1 MYLGVIAIICKM
13 KMIPVFCSIN
23 CYRNTQTCM
32 PVCTYTYLDCLCF
45 PIALNASLHY
55 LWCLK
60 IRSFDMLFNPSLPPV
75 SFFCHSLTVQA
86 AATPRLLPRW
96 AIFCFISFYV
106 FGYVIHS
113 AFVVSSCSLSSV
125 SSHLLRILYTPLRYF
140 PTLQEASFV
149 FPLMPCPYS
158 FEFLCCTVV
167 KLPWEGSLSL
177 HIHVVAHYKN
187 VPLSSLAVWGQPPPW
202 MTL

>member
-75 SFFCHSLTVQA
+75 SFFLSLTASQYKLQPHQDCSQDEPYSALPLSMSLVMSS
-86 AATPRLLPRW
+86 TLPLLFSPVPSLLYL
-96 AIFCFISFYV
+96 AIFYASFIL
-106 FGYVIHS
+106 HS
-113 AFVVSSCSLSSV
+113 GTSPRFRKPHLCSL
-125 SSHLLRILYTPLRYF
+125 
-140 PTLQEASFV
+140 
-149 FPLMPCPYS
+149 
-158 FEFLCCTVV
+158 
-167 KLPWEGSLSL
+167 
-177 HIHVVAHYKN
+177 
-187 VPLSSLAVWGQPPPW
+187 
-202 MTL
+202 